1 MRLQGIFLNFVLNF
15 LIGVAWGVVFLG
27 AFSFGFPLNY
37 ENIPFTVISIVI
49 GMVPGLLL
57 VVLLEH
63 LITSKEK
70 FAELKKQTLLLQKL
84 LDEKESKLP

>member
-15 LIGVAWGVVFLG
+15 LLGVAWGVVFLG
-27 AFSFGFPLNY
+27 AFSFAFPLNY

-49 GMVPGLLL
+49 GMVPGLLF
-57 VVLLEH
+57 VVLIEH

-70 FAELKKQTLLLQKL
+70 FAELKKQTLLLEKL
-84 LDEKESKLP
+84 LDEKENKLP